1 MKIITHY
8 ILLIASLFAALPAFA
23 VVPDL
28 SVYPTE
34 SSLEISVDSEVKE
47 VSANVEFAKIGKINT
62 ATILDNPDRGI
73 AIKAPEPGL
82 NNITLCGAAKIS
94 GQNGVIRIIEYG
106 AGNLITLGYR
116 LGAQVTDGEYKLQLL
131 MVGSPE
137 VTRKDGLNN
146 FCIINS
152 KKTFPCGDWIFFA
165 VVMNRTGK
173 AEMFVNGEP
182 VASESI
188 QILEK
193 DDMSIGARTYISTH
207 EDSGDISME
216 FAGIEVYYTLL
227 SSVEIEKISLKTKG
241 LPF

>member
-1 MKIITHY
+1 MKIQTNY

-23 VVPDL
+23 VEPDL

-34 SSLEISVDSEVKE
+34 SSLEISVDSAVKE
-47 VSANVEFAKIGKINT
+47 VSKDVELSKVGKINV
-62 ATILDNPDRGI
+62 AKILDSPDRGI

-82 NNITLCGAAKIS
+82 NNITLCGTVKIS
-94 GQNGVIRIIEYG
+94 GQNGTIRIIEYG

-116 LGAQVTDGEYKLQLL
+116 LSAQVADGEYKLGLL
-131 MVGSPE
+131 VVGSPE
-137 VTRKDGLNN
+137 VKRPDGLNN
-146 FCIINS
+146 YCIINS

-165 VVMNRTGK
+165 VVMNRAGN
-173 AEMFVNGEP
+173 AEIFVNGEP

-193 DDMSIGARTYISTH
+193 DDMSIGARTYISAP
-207 EDSGDISME
+207 ESGDISME
-216 FAGIEVYYTLL
+216 FAGIEAYYSLL
-227 SSVEIEKISLKTKG
+227 SSVEIEKISLKTNG